1 VTKEEYLQNEILKN
15 YRSVMAFAKDIGIPY
30 TTIKGVLSRGVDGAS
45 VQTVIKV
52 CDALGVDIYYLFRE
66 NFNNTEKKSASE
78 LSDTDNVDY
87 DDLGMQI
94 YQSLLKR
101 GLVKEGQ
108 DLTDAQIRFLDGL
121 TAIISAYFDGVA
133 K

>member
-1 VTKEEYLQNEILKN
+1 MTKEEYLQNEILKN

-66 NFNNTEKKSASE
+66 NFNKTEKKICI
-78 LSDTDNVDY
+78 
-87 DDLGMQI
+87 GI
-94 YQSLLKR
+94 
-101 GLVKEGQ
+101 
-108 DLTDAQIRFLDGL
+108 IR
-121 TAIISAYFDGVA
+121 YR
-133 K
+133 

>member
-1 VTKEEYLQNEILKN
+1 MTKEEYLQNEILKN

-66 NFNNTEKKSASE
+66 NFNNTEKN
-78 LSDTDNVDY
+78 LHRNY
-87 DDLGMQI
+87 PIQI
-94 YQSLLKR
+94 MLIMMIWECK
-101 GLVKEGQ
+101 
-108 DLTDAQIRFLDGL
+108 F
-121 TAIISAYFDGVA
+121 ISPC
-133 K
+133 